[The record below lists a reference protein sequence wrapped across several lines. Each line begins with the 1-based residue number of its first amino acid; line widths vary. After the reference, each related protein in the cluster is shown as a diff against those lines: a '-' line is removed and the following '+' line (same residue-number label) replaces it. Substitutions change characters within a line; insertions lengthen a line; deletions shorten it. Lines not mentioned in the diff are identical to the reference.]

1 MPFPTRA
8 DYEAQ
13 IYGIPLRF
21 PDEVVV
27 STVRLYSTSAL
38 TARVVG
44 TVQFANG
51 LELRVAEFIDFMV
64 GRIRDYSY
72 TIYQGEEKIR
82 WYDPQPH
89 PENVELAATFPH
101 HYHESPDI
109 KHNRQPAPGL
119 SFEVPNLPTLT
130 ADVIMLEKSLQ
141 PAE

>member
-1 MPFPTRA
+1 
-8 DYEAQ
+8 
-13 IYGIPLRF
+13 
-21 PDEVVV
+21 
-27 STVRLYSTSAL
+27 
-38 TARVVG
+38 
-44 TVQFANG
+44 
-51 LELRVAEFIDFMV
+51 MV

-119 SFEVPNLPTLT
+119 SFEVPNLPTLI